1 VSKAP
6 RKAALAFIF
15 VTVMLD
21 ILALG
26 MIIPVLPNLV
36 KDFVGGDTVKA
47 AQLYGMFG
55 TTWAAMQFV
64 FAPVLGSL
72 SDRFGRRPI
81 ILLSNFGLGADY
93 VLTAMAPNVSW
104 LFVARVISGIT
115 SASIST
121 ASAYIADVMPPE
133 KRAQSYGMLG
143 AAFGIGFV
151 VGPALGG
158 TLGHFDPRLPFWVA
172 AGLSML
178 NGCYGLFVLPESL
191 PKEMRRPFSLKR
203 ANPVG
208 ALTLLSRQ
216 PQLIAMA
223 GVVFC
228 TQLAHHVLPAC
239 SVLYAGYRYNWDALG
254 VGGLLALVGVT
265 NAIVQALLIRPTLAR
280 FGDIIAM
287 VIGLVGGTIGFAWYG
302 LAPTGLLFLLGTPM
316 LAIWGLAGPPG
327 QALMSRRVGADQQ
340 GALQGAIGS
349 IQGVAGLIGPTLFT
363 QVFAFGIGTAMPG
376 LPFFVSSVLLSV
388 GAFIVVTVVR
398 KQKMPGQA
406 AAPAE
411 A

>member
-1 VSKAP
+1 
-6 RKAALAFIF
+6 
-15 VTVMLD
+15 
-21 ILALG
+21 
-26 MIIPVLPNLV
+26 
-36 KDFVGGDTVKA
+36 
-47 AQLYGMFG
+47 
-55 TTWAAMQFV
+55 
-64 FAPVLGSL
+64 
-72 SDRFGRRPI
+72 
-81 ILLSNFGLGADY
+81 
-93 VLTAMAPNVSW
+93 
-104 LFVARVISGIT
+104 
-115 SASIST
+115 
-121 ASAYIADVMPPE
+121 
-133 KRAQSYGMLG
+133 
-143 AAFGIGFV
+143 
-151 VGPALGG
+151 
-158 TLGHFDPRLPFWVA
+158 
-172 AGLSML
+172 
-178 NGCYGLFVLPESL
+178 
-191 PKEMRRPFSLKR
+191 
-203 ANPVG
+203 
-208 ALTLLSRQ
+208 
-216 PQLIAMA
+216 MA